1 MLWVV
6 FIFCDL
12 FFTVLDLSG
21 EVALDQS
28 LAKVEEVDEG
38 AKDEEGED
46 QNNQEEGKKY
56 FRKTH
61 TPSHLEMTTT
71 NEQKEMPEPALF
83 LEKLTR
89 C

>member
-1 MLWVV
+1 M
-6 FIFCDL
+6 
-12 FFTVLDLSG
+12 DLSG

-56 FRKTH
+56 LRKTH

-71 NEQKEMPEPALF
+71 NEQKTQ
-83 LEKLTR
+83 KR
-89 C
+89 WQIW